1 MKISVILASLWLCIA
16 ASSAQAH
23 GTLNFRGSE
32 GGIVR
37 ALVVAPTQPPV
48 VYAATSQAGVFK
60 SSDNGQHWLPINQG
74 LTRMDVLTLVLDPT
88 QSGVLYAG
96 TRSGLFKSTNGG
108 ATWQPSGTELAKEQV
123 KVLLMDPKDSKILF
137 AGTVH
142 GLWKSADA
150 GVTWLPLAHQP
161 ENSNITALAI
171 APDSSRRIYAGT
183 AQGLFRSSD
192 GGESWTRLSKGLI
205 VPSIVM
211 LAFDPVHPQL
221 LYTGTGDGAYRSED
235 GGDTWRSITF
245 AQTNLPVTALL
256 VDPRHPDTLY
266 LGTSFVGG
274 LFKTE
279 DAGKSWVRIR
289 GEDFTPSITALV
301 FSPGDP
307 KGLIAGTSFY
317 SNVFTS
323 PDSGKTWKPT
333 SGELA
338 LPALESITGTPDGE
352 LLYAAAHDG
361 LYRFQAAPGAWKRI
375 GDGGVGALV
384 KVAYRNHETPALWV
398 CGSKGIA
405 EGHLRHEVWT
415 FHREAPALKGCAD
428 LAVDESSGRVFAA
441 GKTDLWIGPDHWQH
455 RVVATQG
462 EPIHRIAL
470 SRNGKTLYA
479 LTEHRAL
486 QSMDE
491 GKTWERIDEHN
502 SFSITAVADIGK
514 APGTTWIAT
523 TSDISY
529 RTLDG
534 KWVNASQGMFPPGV
548 SVITASPNGDKLYAA
563 SQILGRLFTRR
574 INENSWSISDIEEGS
589 PDISDLWADP
599 AHEGVLY
606 AVTRNSGLFRSNDQ
620 GVHWSAVNAGLAGKS
635 GPAVSLTSLH

>member
-16 ASSAQAH
+16 ATSAQAH

-37 ALVVAPTQPPV
+37 ALIVVPTQPSV

-88 QSGVLYAG
+88 QPVVLYAG

-108 ATWQPSGTELAKEQV
+108 ATWRPSGTELAKEQV
-123 KVLLMDPKDSKILF
+123 KVLLMDPKDSKVLF

-150 GVTWLPLAHQP
+150 GVTWSPLAHQP

-211 LAFDPVHPQL
+211 LIFDPVHPQL

-256 VDPRHPDTLY
+256 IDPRHPDTLY

-289 GEDFTPSITALV
+289 GEDFTPSITALI
-301 FSPGDP
+301 FSSDDR
-307 KGLIAGTSFY
+307 KELIAGTSFY

-338 LPALESITGTPDGE
+338 MPALESVSGTPDGG
-352 LLYAAAHDG
+352 LIYAAAQDG
-361 LYRFQAAPGAWKRI
+361 LYRFQVSTGTWKWI
-375 GDGGVGALV
+375 GDGGVGPLSR
-384 KVAYRNHETPALWV
+384 VAYLQRETPALWV
-398 CGSKGIA
+398 CGPKGVA
-405 EGHLRHEVWT
+405 EGHLRHDVWT
-415 FHREAPALKGCAD
+415 FRRQAPAQKGCVD
-428 LAVDESSGRVFAA
+428 LALDTPSGRILIA
-441 GKTDLWIGPDHWQH
+441 GKSDLWIGPGRWQH
-455 RVVATQG
+455 RVISTQG

-470 SRNGKTLYA
+470 GKNGKTIYI
-479 LTEHRAL
+479 LTEHRAW
-486 QSMDE
+486 QSVDE
-491 GKTWERIDEHN
+491 GKTWERIDEN
-502 SFSITAVADIGK
+502 NPFAITAVAEIGT
-514 APGTTWIAT
+514 APGNPWIAN
-523 TSDISY
+523 TSGISC
-529 RTLDG
+529 RTPDG

-548 SVITASPNGDKLYAA
+548 SVITASPDGGMLYAA
-563 SQILGRLFTRR
+563 SHILGRLFRR
-574 INENSWSISDIEEGS
+574 QKNEDSWSSVDIEEGS
-589 PDISDLWADP
+589 PDISDLWVDP
-599 AHEGVLY
+599 VHAGVLY
-606 AVTRNSGLFRSNDQ
+606 AVTRNSGMFRSDDR
-620 GVHWSAVNAGLAGKS
+620 GEHWIAVNAGLARKS
-635 GPAVSLTSLH
+635 EPVVSRR